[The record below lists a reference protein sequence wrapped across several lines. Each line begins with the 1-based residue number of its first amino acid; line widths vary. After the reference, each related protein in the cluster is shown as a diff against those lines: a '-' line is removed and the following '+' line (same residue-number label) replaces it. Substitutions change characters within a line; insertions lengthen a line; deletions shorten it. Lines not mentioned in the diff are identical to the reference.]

1 MYSSAHTTQILSSP
15 QAVLLLNCVFLLNVA
30 MAITHSRVHSCFNC
44 VSQFFRVNTC
54 FNFLLSRLYRYIRN
68 TAMFSLYTQ
77 LFKHVFNQL
86 ISVFTYSRSLITN
99 MKFFNQKTH
108 NFEFWTFFKSYK
120 DYLYK
125 DYLYSRGN
133 WDKELNF

>member
-1 MYSSAHTTQILSSP
+1 
-15 QAVLLLNCVFLLNVA
+15 
-30 MAITHSRVHSCFNC
+30 
-44 VSQFFRVNTC
+44 
-54 FNFLLSRLYRYIRN
+54 
-68 TAMFSLYTQ
+68 MFSLYTQ